1 MTAPSPPSDPHLD
14 SPVLRPLGYGPTAV
28 SRPQSPWGLALGI
41 VAIIILGMV
50 VYASLS
56 QAREAAQR
64 PPTPPPALAA
74 ETAPPSPAASIPA
87 IAVADSG
94 AMQQGLPSPDGLPEG
109 PLTPQTDTAAQEATT
124 RLRAPAMVVDLDSRP
139 APDGDVRV
147 AATIG
152 AEPAPTRAAPRPPA
166 DDSKISAEERF
177 AEKVAGANADAARA
191 TRLTDPSL
199 VAPQGTVIPAILET
213 AINSDLP
220 GFVRAVVSR
229 DVRGFD
235 GSTVLIPRGSKLI
248 GQYKSGVAAGQTRA
262 FIVWSRVLTPQ
273 GVSIDIASPGADRL
287 GRGGLDGETNTHF
300 FRRFGA
306 SILLSVLNAG
316 LNAASNNGN
325 GGDNTAIIIGSPQQA
340 SNIASIALQREID
353 IPTTI
358 TVAQGAPIRVF
369 VARDLDF
376 SGVVQK
382 TR

>member
-1 MTAPSPPSDPHLD
+1 M
-14 SPVLRPLGYGPTAV
+14 
-28 SRPQSPWGLALGI
+28 
-41 VAIIILGMV
+41 
-50 VYASLS
+50 
-56 QAREAAQR
+56 
-64 PPTPPPALAA
+64 
-74 ETAPPSPAASIPA
+74 
-87 IAVADSG
+87 
-94 AMQQGLPSPDGLPEG
+94 
-109 PLTPQTDTAAQEATT
+109 
-124 RLRAPAMVVDLDSRP
+124 
-139 APDGDVRV
+139 
-147 AATIG
+147 
-152 AEPAPTRAAPRPPA
+152 
-166 DDSKISAEERF
+166 
-177 AEKVAGANADAARA
+177 AGSNADAARA